1 MPSRKIRLSP
11 QRRRAALSFLL
22 ALLASVSTGGCY
34 ASTECT
40 AADTTHSCCL
50 KNHRLDPWF
59 CDGLEGA
66 EAATSF
72 REPATLTQQGAAL
85 STKEVAAITGAA
97 VGGAIFILIQGDD
110 DQLDELQDELD
121 PLMEECARRA
131 EQTVNRL
138 RLGGKILGPDE
149 CNEQVGVDKNG
160 KPVTRAMALGN
171 EKHEKAFACVEETL
185 GRSIP
190 GYFVIEQRYR
200 FNSKTRQYEPISK
213 EEVERLVR
221 TGRTKELTGSLE
233 PDLVIHAGT
242 PTHIRFIYDFKF
254 PCAQDKL
261 PTWRAYSR
269 GPHRDHTQGETYQ
282 KSFGVKPARVS
293 PKDGV
298 IR

>member
-1 MPSRKIRLSP
+1 VTPYSSDIGQNGRC
-11 QRRRAALSFLL
+11 AFSFLL

-50 KNHRLDPWF
+50 KKHRLDPWF

-66 EAATSF
+66 EEATNFRAAS
-72 REPATLTQQGAAL
+72 TLTQQGSAL
-85 STKEVAAITGAA
+85 SAKEVAAITGAA
-97 VGGAIFILIQGDD
+97 AGGAILILIQGNDD
-110 DQLDELQDELD
+110 KLDELQDELD

-149 CNEQVGVDKNG
+149 CNEKVGVDKDG

-185 GRSIP
+185 GRSLP
-190 GYFVIEQRYR
+190 GYFIINQRYR
-200 FNSKTRQYEPISK
+200 FNSKTRQYETISK

-221 TGRTKELTGSLE
+221 TDRTKELTGSLE
-233 PDLVIHAGT
+233 PDVVIHSGN

-254 PCAQDKL
+254 PCTQDKL

-269 GPHRDHTQGETYQ
+269 GPHRDQTQGGAYQ
-282 KSFGVKPARVS
+282 KAFGVKPARVS
-293 PKDGV
+293 PRDGV
-298 IR
+298 VR